1 MNRVRKQT
9 HWIALIALVLV
20 FAACKGESPTA
31 PPVGGGIPGGGVIP
45 PTGATITV
53 TASPTDLEV
62 DQTTVL
68 TATVTVNNQ
77 PALNGTAVEFV
88 TTRGTFADTGT
99 NTTIRTTTNG
109 VATASLSSATAGT
122 AVVTVT
128 VNNVSRIAPT
138 INFRA
143 RPVTQPRP
151 STDPTITSV
160 TPTFGLPSGGET
172 IRIAGTNFRGRV
184 RVFFDIPGEP
194 LPRELFVTGQT
205 ETEITAITP
214 NVQLAPGQELTV
226 PIRVVVDADTANQKT
241 VSAPTP
247 FVFRT
252 VVLTPE
258 IVTASP
264 NSGPITGGT
273 RVTVF
278 GNNFQ
283 APVQVLFGA
292 AEARVIGDIRFD
304 SIIVETPPAH
314 EALGSIGS
322 VGTADLTV
330 VNINSNKRA
339 TLSAAFRYTPS
350 MAITG
355 ITPLSAA
362 ATATTDITVSGL
374 GLDGRL
380 QATVGGREV
389 QIIRT
394 SGTSIVL
401 RLGPSPNPCAGT
413 GGGPVVITNLDT
425 GQTATSA
432 QSFSYIPVPAR
443 IVAVAPIPAG
453 QTRAVAQPGG
463 TLTITV
469 RDPGVG
475 IFGTADIRFV
485 IGGVTAIANPSSITN
500 GTGEQQFTVTL
511 PLTGF
516 TFPVI
521 NCNTAGGAQGRQFG
535 SLIVPVVFNNL
546 SNSCTDT
553 LPDAVQINP
562 PSPNNCVV
570 PTVTPTPAPNCAAP
584 ANLGNQPIGGGP
596 SPTTFTVQLRN
607 SAPAPAENL
616 TITAANSNTADF
628 TVAPASASLAP
639 GAAQTFTITFDPAS
653 LGAKNATITFTTN
666 DPANPQLQYC
676 VIGTGAP

>member
-9 HWIALIALVLV
+9 HWLAPIALVLV

-31 PPVGGGIPGGGVIP
+31 PPATGGPSGGGVTP
-45 PTGATITV
+45 PTGASVTV
-53 TASPTDLEV
+53 TASSTDLEV
-62 DQTTVL
+62 DQTTVI
-68 TATVTVNNQ
+68 TATVTINNQ
-77 PALNGTAVEFV
+77 PATNGTAVEFV

-99 NTTIRTTTNG
+99 SSTIRTTTNG
-109 VATASLSSATAGT
+109 AATASLSSATAGT

-128 VNNVSRIAPT
+128 VNNVTRTSPT

-160 TPTFGLPSGGET
+160 TPSFGLPSGGEQ
-172 IRIAGTNFRGRV
+172 IRIQGTNFRGRV
-184 RVFFDIPGEP
+184 RVFFDIPGEAQ
-194 LPRELFVTGQT
+194 PRELFVTGQT

-214 NVQLAPGQELTV
+214 NVQLTPGQEISAPV
-226 PIRVVVDADTANQKT
+226 RVVVDADTANQKT
-241 VSAPTP
+241 VTAPTP

-264 NSGPITGGT
+264 NSGPINGGT
-273 RVTVF
+273 RVTLF

-283 APVQVLFGA
+283 APVQVLFGT
-292 AEARVIGDIRFD
+292 AEARVVGDIRFD
-304 SIIVETPPAH
+304 SIIVETPPAVD
-314 EALGSIGS
+314 ALGSIGE
-322 VGTADLTV
+322 VGTADITV
-330 VNINSNKRA
+330 ININSNKRA
-339 TLSAAFRYTPS
+339 TLSAGFHYTPA

-362 ATATTDITVSGL
+362 ATATTDITVSGI

-380 QATVGGREV
+380 QATVGGREA

-394 SGTSIVL
+394 SGTSVLL
-401 RLGPSPNPCAGT
+401 RLGPSPDPCAGT
-413 GGGPVVITNLDT
+413 GGGPVIITNLDT
-425 GQTATSA
+425 GLSATST
-432 QSFSYIPVPAR
+432 QSFAYIPVRAR
-443 IVAVAPIPAG
+443 ITAVGPIPSG
-453 QTRAVAQPGG
+453 GTRAVVQPGG

-475 IFGTADIRFV
+475 VFGTADIRFV
-485 IGGVTAIANPSSITN
+485 VGGVTAIANPSTITN
-500 GTGEQQFTVTL
+500 GTGPQDFTVTL
-511 PLTGF
+511 PTTGF
-516 TFPVI
+516 TFPVVS
-521 NCNTAGGAQGRQFG
+521 CTTGTGAQGRQFG

-570 PTVTPTPAPNCAAP
+570 PTAVATPAQNCAAP
-584 ANLGNQPIGGGP
+584 HNFGNVAVAGG
-596 SPTTFTVQLRN
+596 TATFQIQIRN
-607 SAPAPAENL
+607 SAPPPADNL
-616 TITAANSNTADF
+616 TISAATNNPVFA
-628 TVAPASASLAP
+628 VVPAAGSLAP
-639 GAAQTFTITFDPAS
+639 GANQTFTVTFDPAAP
-653 LGAKNATITFTTN
+653 GPQAGTITFTTN
-666 DPANPQLQYC
+666 DPANPTLTYC
-676 VIGTGAP
+676 FTGNGT